1 MQRWGWNFTALKK
14 ITAGFI
20 TGAAAMAWAAAV
32 QHYIYKVRYLARFKP
47 DFIFDNIVLFRPAPA
62 GTTRPPARTRTATS
76 SPRR

>member
-32 QHYIYKVRYLARFKP
+32 QHYIYKVSRRSRSWSR
-47 DFIFDNIVLFRPAPA
+47 FIFLTCCTDQSMPQLCRHL
-62 GTTRPPARTRTATS
+62 R
-76 SPRR
+76 

>member
-32 QHYIYKVRYLARFKP
+32 QHYIYKVSLRSRSWLRHNFLNSCADQSVSQLCRH
-47 DFIFDNIVLFRPAPA
+47 LR
-62 GTTRPPARTRTATS
+62 
-76 SPRR
+76 